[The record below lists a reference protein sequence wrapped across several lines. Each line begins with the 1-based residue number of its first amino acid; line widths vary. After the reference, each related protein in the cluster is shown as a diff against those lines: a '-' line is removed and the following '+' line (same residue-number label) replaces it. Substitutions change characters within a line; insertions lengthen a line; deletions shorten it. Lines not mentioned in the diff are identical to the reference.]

1 MHERDTTARSKQQA
15 IETSERR
22 ESAMALIIGGS
33 FAFSIGA
40 AFMKSSQGLTRMLP
54 TMMVVLWFLIGA
66 GLLTKAVTAES
77 TSFAIMVSLGLEALI
92 TILIGAFLLGDHIS
106 ARQALGMAVVV
117 AGVALVR
124 L

>member
-1 MHERDTTARSKQQA
+1 
-15 IETSERR
+15 
-22 ESAMALIIGGS
+22 MALIIGGS

-106 ARQALGMAVVV
+106 ARQALGMAVVI